1 MSSLQD
7 LAAEYGVDGFEYDY
21 NEPVNEPAMDWVYE
35 DLDGFVDE
43 AGDYPSLQGTRSR
56 DATCSSR
63 ACDTQ
68 PPL

>member
-21 NEPVNEPAMDWVYE
+21 NEPANEPAMDWVYE

-43 AGDYPSLQGTRSR
+43 AIDYPNLQGTRSR
-56 DATCSSR
+56 DATCSNR
-63 ACDTQ
+63 ARDMQ
-68 PPL
+68 VPL